1 MASERSRRGLQVWLR
16 HRRDPTLQSGVMA
29 VQSSGSPTGTKSG
42 LHFGSP
48 GNLCHLDAPPW
59 RAAENIIGSMVVA
72 YSRAKDVV
80 SPSES
85 GSPWLVPTPK
95 ECKWIL
101 TNSCWFVMQVRVI

>member
-1 MASERSRRGLQVWLR
+1 MAIQISR
-16 HRRDPTLQSGVMA
+16 
-29 VQSSGSPTGTKSG
+29 SPTGTISG

-48 GNLCHLDAPPW
+48 GNLCHSDVAS
-59 RAAENIIGSMVVA
+59 AERCREYLGSMVVA

-101 TNSCWFVMQVRVI
+101 TNSCWFVM